1 MFLVLGP
8 VSLSWQQTATQGPEG
23 GGGERLL
30 AETRAPPCSP
40 SYSAGIQNPKEY
52 PV

>member
-1 MFLVLGP
+1 MLGP

-30 AETRAPPCSP
+30 AETCAPPCSP